1 MMTNDEIAKRFDEGS
16 RQFTE
21 IRGEFAEIRGQLA
34 DVLKALEPLP
44 QMKRDIATAKKNGAS
59 TKELVEAWNAVKTGG
74 KFVRW
79 IAPLIGA
86 IGGAWVFV
94 KTGIARIFP

>member
-1 MMTNDEIAKRFDEGS
+1 MMTDEEIERRFAES
-16 RQFTE
+16 SKH
-21 IRGEFAEIRGQLA
+21 FAEIRSDIA
-34 DVLKALEPLP
+34 KVLKALEPLP

-79 IAPLIGA
+79 IAPLAGA
-86 IGGAWVFV
+86 VGGAWVFV

>member
-1 MMTNDEIAKRFDEGS
+1 MMTDEEIKKRFDDGN
-16 RQFTE
+16 RQFKE
-21 IRGEFAEIRGQLA
+21 IRDQLGA
-34 DVLKALEPLP
+34 ILKALEPLP

-79 IAPLIGA
+79 IAPLAGA
-86 IGGAWVFV
+86 VGGAWVFV